1 MNILF
6 FGASSQI
13 ARSIS
18 KNIKFKIY
26 GISKKNFKHNYI
38 SLYKISNYSK
48 REIKRVLNKKKN

>member
-38 SLYKISNYSK
+38 SHFIRLVIIQKGN
-48 REIKRVLNKKKN
+48 

>member
-26 GISKKNFKHNYI
+26 GISKKNFKHNTSHFI
-38 SLYKISNYSK
+38 RLVIIRKEK
-48 REIKRVLNKKKN
+48 LKEC

>member
-48 REIKRVLNKKKN
+48 EKLKEC